1 MSCGL
6 GLAGL
11 STLAH
16 PYAYNNLGL
25 YGGYPYA
32 SSLGLSALSHPYAG
46 AYAGDFAGAYAG
58 LAHPFAYNNLGLSS
72 LAHPY
77 TALAASPCAAASL
90 AAPALL

>member
-32 SSLGLSALSHPYAG
+32 SSLGLSALNHPY
-46 AYAGDFAGAYAG
+46 AGAYAG
-58 LAHPFAYNNLGLSS
+58 LAHPLAYNNFGLSS

-77 TALAASPCAAASL
+77 AALAASPFPAASPCAAAAL

>member
-1 MSCGL
+1 MACGL

-32 SSLGLSALSHPYAG
+32 SSLGLSALTHPY
-46 AYAGDFAGAYAG
+46 AGAYAG
-58 LAHPFAYNNLGLSS
+58 LAHPLAYNNFGLSS
-72 LAHPY
+72 F
-77 TALAASPCAAASL
+77 ASPCAAASL

>member
-25 YGGYPYA
+25 YGGYPYG
-32 SSLGLSALSHPYAG
+32 SSLGLSALNHPY
-46 AYAGDFAGAYAG
+46 AGAYAG

>member
-32 SSLGLSALSHPYAG
+32 SSLGLSALTHPYAG
-46 AYAGDFAGAYAG
+46 DYAG